1 MAEKAKV
8 NKKNSSEKEKLAELN
23 TFLKAVSDM
32 NRLRIL
38 YVLKGGVL
46 NVGEIYGK
54 LKLPQNLTSHHISR
68 LKRIGLLDER
78 REGVF
83 RHYSLNTKKLKQYND
98 MFRDTLGL

>member
-8 NKKNSSEKEKLAELN
+8 NKRNSSEKEKLADLN

-38 YVLKGGVL
+38 YVLKSGTL

-83 RHYSLNTKKLKQYND
+83 RHYSLNAKKLRQYND
-98 MFRDTLGL
+98 MFKDTLGL

>member
-1 MAEKAKV
+1 MAEKSKTG
-8 NKKNSSEKEKLAELN
+8 KKPASEKDKLVELN
-23 TFLKAVSDM
+23 KFLKAVSDM

-38 YVLKGGVL
+38 YALNGKTM

-68 LKRIGLLDER
+68 LKRIGLLNER

-83 RHYSLNTKKLKQYND
+83 RHYSLNVKKLKHYSD
-98 MFRDTLGL
+98 MFKDTLGL